1 MQGAASQGMGWST
14 GTKVIFGLVLAR
26 AVVRFATFWTNLDAG
41 YEELALIAGD
51 FGLLLLM
58 LGDAL
63 PAIGAWI
70 AAALVPWSVVIVSAV
85 LSRPWNPDA
94 PPQDLAQ
101 APTLVLMAVAVMIL
115 ATAFSIVLRH
125 EETGEPAL

>member
-1 MQGAASQGMGWST
+1 MQGAASRGMGWST
-14 GTKVIFGLVLAR
+14 GTRLIFGLVLVR
-26 AVVRFATFWTNLDAG
+26 AVMRFATFWTNLDAG

-63 PAIGAWI
+63 PALGAWI
-70 AAALVPWSVVIVSAV
+70 AAALVPWSVVIVSTV
-85 LSRPWNPDA
+85 LSRPWSADA
-94 PPQDLAQ
+94 PSQDLAQ
-101 APTLVLMAVAVMIL
+101 APTVVLMAVAVMIL

-125 EETGEPAL
+125 EETGEPVS